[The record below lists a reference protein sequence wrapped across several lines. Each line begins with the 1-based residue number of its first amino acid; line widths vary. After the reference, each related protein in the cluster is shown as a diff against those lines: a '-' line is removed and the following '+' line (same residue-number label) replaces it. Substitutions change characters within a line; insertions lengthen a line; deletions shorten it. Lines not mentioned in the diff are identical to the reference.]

1 MATYYVGTNKG
12 QNRYLSVFS
21 FAKYF
26 YSCPKIADCR
36 TSNSSCLLKYFF
48 TYFIGNLPINT

>member
-36 TSNSSCLLKYFF
+36 TSNSLCLLKYFF
-48 TYFIGNLPINT
+48 TYFIDNL